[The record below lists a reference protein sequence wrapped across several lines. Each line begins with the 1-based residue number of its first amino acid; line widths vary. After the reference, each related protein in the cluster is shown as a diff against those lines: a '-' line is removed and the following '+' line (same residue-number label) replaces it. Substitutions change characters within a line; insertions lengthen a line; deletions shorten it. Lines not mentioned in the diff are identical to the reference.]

1 MKTKEQCYEDATLKL
16 LSDPNGTRMD
26 IIYEAMDLYRNQEPK
41 GVVYVPVK
49 CSERFPKEQGQYF
62 ICSKG
67 LLMASDW
74 DGRNFYDI
82 DNFDFEFWLEENTL
96 PIADIKSVCK
106 HDYVKTGLEGE
117 LYCYKCNSTLPIAD
131 SDNELDSLNFD
142 RLKTLLSFSKKYEI
156 SVQFWPDQTAVYI
169 SKDGVELKSY
179 GGGFKFAVQS
189 SIDYLNRINNIG

>member
-1 MKTKEQCYEDATLKL
+1 MKTAEQILRTIFPAPKNEAEKND
-16 LSDPNGTRMD
+16 DEN
-26 IIYEAMDLYRNQEPK
+26 IIKAMEEYRNQK
-41 GVVYVPVK
+41 T
-49 CSERFPKEQGQYF
+49 
-62 ICSKG
+62 
-67 LLMASDW
+67 
-74 DGRNFYDI
+74 
-82 DNFDFEFWLEENTL
+82 TL

>member
-96 PIADIKSVCK
+96 P
-106 HDYVKTGLEGE
+106 
-117 LYCYKCNSTLPIAD
+117 NS
-131 SDNELDSLNFD
+131 
-142 RLKTLLSFSKKYEI
+142 
-156 SVQFWPDQTAVYI
+156 
-169 SKDGVELKSY
+169 
-179 GGGFKFAVQS
+179 
-189 SIDYLNRINNIG
+189 